1 MNGTAIIGAQWG
13 DEGKGKITHLLAEQ
27 QELVVRFSGGPNAG
41 HTVIHNGKVFKL
53 HQIPSGVLFPNVDC
67 FMGNGMVIDPD
78 QLLKEIDMLEG
89 EGVNLERLRL
99 SGNAHLILPYH
110 QALDRGIETSRGD
123 RAIGTTG
130 RGIGP
135 AYTDKV
141 ARRGIRAQDLLL
153 SDAALSEKIQQTLE
167 HSNLM
172 LEQRFENSPVAVSGI
187 MESVREWR
195 ERIGPFI
202 ADCFTPLHEALEAN
216 KKVLFEGAQGTLL
229 DVDHGTYPYVTSSNP
244 TTGGVLTGSGV
255 GANALGKVI
264 GVAKAFQTRVGSGP
278 MPTEVSGDTAVR
290 LRGTGSQQWD
300 EFGTTT
306 GRPRRVGW
314 LDLVALK
321 FSRRV
326 NGLTELALTKLDILS
341 GLPEL
346 PVCVGYEMDGN
357 AVKEFPSQMGNLGAM
372 KPQYEMLPGWNG
384 NIMGATTYADLPQE
398 AQNYIAFIE
407 EFVGIPVTIASTGPA
422 PEHTILR

>member
-89 EGVNLERLRL
+89 EGVNLKRLRL

-153 SDAALSEKIQQTLE
+153 SYAALSEKIQQTLD
-167 HSNLM
+167 HSNLL
-172 LEQRFENSPVAVSGI
+172 LEQRFENSPVAVAGI

-195 ERIGPFI
+195 ERIGPYI

-255 GANALGKVI
+255 GANTLSKVI

-278 MPTEVSGDTAVR
+278 MPTEVAGDTAVR

-357 AVKEFPSQMGNLGAM
+357 AIKEFPSQMGNLGAM
-372 KPQYEMLPGWNG
+372 KPQYEMLPGWTG
-384 NIMGATTYADLPQE
+384 NIMGATTHADLPQE
-398 AQNYIAFIE
+398 AQAYIAFIE

>member
-27 QELVVRFSGGPNAG
+27 QDLVVRFSGGPNAG
-41 HTVIHNGKVFKL
+41 HTVIHGGKVFKL

-67 FMGNGMVIDPD
+67 FMGNGMVIDPN

-89 EGVNLERLRL
+89 EGVDLARLRL

-153 SDAALSEKIQQTLE
+153 PDAALSEKIQQTLD
-167 HSNLM
+167 HSNLL
-172 LEQRFENSPVAVSGI
+172 LEQRFENSPVAVSSI

-216 KKVLFEGAQGTLL
+216 KNVLFEGAQGTLL

-255 GANALGKVI
+255 GANALNRVI

-278 MPTEVSGDTAVR
+278 MPTEVDGDTAVR

-346 PVCVGYEMDGN
+346 PVCIGYEGDGTFIS
-357 AVKEFPSQMGNLGAM
+357 EFPSQMGNLGAM
-372 KPQYEMLPGWNG
+372 KPRYQMLQGWNG
-384 NIMGATTYADLPQE
+384 NIMGATSYAELPPE
-398 AQNYIAFIE
+398 AQAYIGFIE

>member
-89 EGVNLERLRL
+89 EGVNLARLRL

-153 SDAALSEKIQQTLE
+153 SDAALSEKIQQTLD
-167 HSNLM
+167 HSNLL
-172 LEQRFENSPVAVSGI
+172 LEQRFENSPVAVSSI

-372 KPQYEMLPGWNG
+372 KPQYEMLPGWTG

-398 AQNYIAFIE
+398 AQAYIAFIE

>member
-27 QELVVRFSGGPNAG
+27 NDLVVRYSGGPNAG

-53 HQIPSGVLFPNVDC
+53 HQIPSGVLFPKVDC

-78 QLLKEIDMLEG
+78 QLLKEIEMLEG
-89 EGVNLERLRL
+89 EGVDLGRLRL

-110 QALDRGIETSRGD
+110 QALDRGLETSRGD

-135 AYTDKV
+135 TYTDKV

-153 SDAALSEKIQQTLE
+153 TDASLSEKIQQTLD
-167 HSNLM
+167 HSNLL
-172 LEQRFENSPVAVSGI
+172 LEQRFENSPVAVSSI

-195 ERIGPFI
+195 DRIGPFI
-202 ADCFTPLHEALEAN
+202 ADCFTPLHEALESGKN
-216 KKVLFEGAQGTLL
+216 VLFEGAQGTLL

-255 GANALGKVI
+255 GATALQRVI

-278 MPTEVSGDTAVR
+278 MPTEVDGDTAVR

-326 NGLTELALTKLDILS
+326 NGLTELALTKMDILS

-346 PVCVGYEMDGN
+346 PVCVSYEMEGET
-357 AVKEFPSQMGNLGAM
+357 VSEFPSQTGNFGAM
-372 KPQYEMLPGWNG
+372 KPRYEMLPGWTG
-384 NIMGATTYADLPQE
+384 NIMGATTYADLPKE
-398 AQNYIAFIE
+398 AQDYIAYIE
-407 EFVGIPVTIASTGPA
+407 KFVGVPVKIVSTGPA
-422 PEHTILR
+422 PEHTIVR